1 MCEPG
6 KSQGETEN
14 TNAPATLP
22 TGHVRPSD
30 HKENKAQRGEV
41 MGLRSHSSEAVMVK
55 TEPVP
60 MLSVNCETLKADF
73 FFFFNVVF
81 KNHILTSVKALLF

>member
-1 MCEPG
+1 MHLLPPHWPCE
-6 KSQGETEN
+6 
-14 TNAPATLP
+14 AF
-22 TGHVRPSD
+22 D

-60 MLSVNCETLKADF
+60 MLSVNCET
-73 FFFFNVVF
+73 
-81 KNHILTSVKALLF
+81 